1 MKPWPVKPKT
11 LTLFFIVALGELLA
25 IAMGLEGLQLVCK
38 PLIMPALGAYYFAA
52 SKEGGHLAR
61 PVVAAI
67 VFSWIGDVCLMFQDN
82 NEMYFVAGLGAFLI
96 AQLCYIKAYSLH
108 AQKKEGTGLH
118 GVQKF
123 RFSLP
128 VVLAGTGLVTILYP
142 HLGAFKIP
150 VLLYALVLTVMV
162 LQALFRY
169 GHTNT
174 PSFWFVFLGA
184 LLFMVSDSLIAVN
197 KFLSPFGLAGLSIM
211 ATYILAQ
218 FLIASGLRLHFR
230 NL

>member
-1 MKPWPVKPKT
+1 M
-11 LTLFFIVALGELLA
+11 
-25 IAMGLEGLQLVCK
+25 
-38 PLIMPALGAYYFAA
+38 
-52 SKEGGHLAR
+52 
-61 PVVAAI
+61 
-67 VFSWIGDVCLMFQDN
+67 
-82 NEMYFVAGLGAFLI
+82 
-96 AQLCYIKAYSLH
+96 
-108 AQKKEGTGLH
+108 
-118 GVQKF
+118 
-123 RFSLP
+123 
-128 VVLAGTGLVTILYP
+128 VLAGTGLVTILYP

-197 KFLSPFGLAGLSIM
+197 KFLSPFGLAGLSIT

>member
-108 AQKKEGTGLH
+108 AQKKEGTARGAKIQVFIAR
-118 GVQKF
+118 G
-123 RFSLP
+123 
-128 VVLAGTGLVTILYP
+128 AGRHRPGDHP
-142 HLGAFKIP
+142 
-150 VLLYALVLTVMV
+150 
-162 LQALFRY
+162 
-169 GHTNT
+169 
-174 PSFWFVFLGA
+174 
-184 LLFMVSDSLIAVN
+184 
-197 KFLSPFGLAGLSIM
+197 LSPPGGI
-211 ATYILAQ
+211 
-218 FLIASGLRLHFR
+218 
-230 NL
+230 